1 MSSPV
6 AWLLLLVAGLLDVGW
21 ATSMKHAEG
30 YMRLGGSILSLRLLA
45 AFVFLLGRAL
55 QALEV
60 GVAYTV
66 WTGIG
71 AVGTLVMGVVLFA
84 EALSGMKVAG
94 IILVM
99 MAITVLRLA

>member
-1 MSSPV
+1 
-6 AWLLLLVAGLLDVGW
+6 LGNLDE
-21 ATSMKHAEG
+21 ACRRLHAPRREHF
-30 YMRLGGSILSLRLLA
+30 LA
-45 AFVFLLGRAL
+45 AIARRLRFLLGRAL

>member
-1 MSSPV
+1 
-6 AWLLLLVAGLLDVGW
+6 LGNLDE
-21 ATSMKHAEG
+21 ACRRLHAPWREH
-30 YMRLGGSILSLRLLA
+30 SLA
-45 AFVFLLGRAL
+45 AIARRLCVPAWPAL

-60 GVAYTV
+60 GVADAV

-94 IILVM
+94 IVLVM

>member
-1 MSSPV
+1 V
-6 AWLLLLVAGLLDVGW
+6 ADA
-21 ATSMKHAEG
+21 
-30 YMRLGGSILSLRLLA
+30 
-45 AFVFLLGRAL
+45 
-55 QALEV
+55 
-60 GVAYTV
+60 V

-94 IILVM
+94 IVLVM